1 MSQTYYALL
10 TAVGEAKLANAAALG
25 TQLQISRMAV
35 GDGNGVLP
43 TPTREQTALVAEKY
57 RAGLNEL
64 KPDPVN
70 ASQIIAELVIPET
83 TGGFW
88 IREMGLYDEAGD
100 LIAVSNCPPSY
111 KPQMA
116 EGSGRTQVL
125 RMVLIVSSTS
135 AVQLK
140 IDPSVVLATREFV
153 VTTVAAELAKL
164 DSKQSVRVATTA
176 AIVLSGLQ
184 TIDGVSVAVGNRVLV
199 KNQVAA
205 ATNGIYVVAAGAW
218 SRAADADSAA
228 KVTPGLQVAVEQ
240 GAANADTIWMLTTDG
255 AITLGTTPLNF
266 VNLTRGLAPL
276 AAANSWPES
285 QAFQKDITVAGLA
298 ELSNGTEDSPDLVW
312 KTPLWKVFADI
323 AAGVWRMFYEKDG
336 TTKFPLMIDLAAER
350 LLSFGREVW
359 TAANFDPAS
368 KLDATARAADSAR
381 LEGHAAWEFWTDA
394 TARNR
399 LSAVNTGEIG
409 SYAFLSNGSGVNY
422 LPGDIAPATG
432 LRYSSHTS
440 TTVAVAVVG
449 SWRCMGWGNNG
460 ASSVYM
466 RVA

>member
-140 IDPSVVLATREFV
+140 IDPSVILATREFV

-199 KNQVAA
+199 KNQAAA
-205 ATNGIYVVAAGAW
+205 ATNGIYVAAAGAW
-218 SRAADADSAA
+218 ARAADADSAA
-228 KVTPGLQVAVEQ
+228 KVTPGMRVAVEQ

-255 AITLGTTPLNF
+255 SITLGTTALTFTNITLNPASFVRHSVSNPLQTAATVLRKNTGA
-266 VNLTRGLAPL
+266 VSASSYGDMPLELRTDDGSAPGLGLHRGGVNAATLYLGADTDPRWINNSGVDSRIWHSGNLT
-276 AAANSWPES
+276 AAAL
-285 QAFQKDITVAGLA
+285 QAMVLGSGGTAETDCMSIPFRDRDSGVIRHLVIQWGLLGAVSGSVTLPVAYTVRHIMTTTGPISGQDTDNITSRSLTGFTFTQCAA
-298 ELSNGTEDSPDLVW
+298 N
-312 KTPLWKVFADI
+312 TPYI
-323 AAGVWRMFYEKDG
+323 
-336 TTKFPLMIDLAAER
+336 
-350 LLSFGREVW
+350 SFG
-359 TAANFDPAS
+359 
-368 KLDATARAADSAR
+368 
-381 LEGHAAWEFWTDA
+381 
-394 TARNR
+394 
-399 LSAVNTGEIG
+399 I
-409 SYAFLSNGSGVNY
+409 
-422 LPGDIAPATG
+422 I
-432 LRYSSHTS
+432 
-440 TTVAVAVVG
+440 
-449 SWRCMGWGNNG
+449 
-460 ASSVYM
+460 
-466 RVA
+466 